1 MSGVK
6 EEETSKN
13 SQAYRLRKM
22 IKNSHVSMIAGV
34 ILLIMLILA
43 TVAVKWVSDKQL
55 ENTMYLNQ
63 YRLGSKTLTYAV
75 QAYAVTGDRKY
86 YDDYIKELNVDRNRD
101 KAWEGLRQNNIKEK
115 EWGALQE
122 IADMSNGLVPL
133 EEEAME
139 AVLNGDMDTA
149 TAFVFGTEYGNTIQR
164 INDLTDKTILE
175 IQVRMDKEKQ
185 IIIVIQVILA
195 ISFLVGFTQ
204 LMLQILKTLK
214 FSVKE
219 LLNPILKVSEQMII
233 MSKGNLHT
241 KLDLREDDSE
251 IGQMVSAMNSMKLNL
266 VNIIDEISF
275 ILEQMG
281 TGNYNVAISQQYIGE
296 FSQIKESLLC
306 IVAEM
311 KETVRTIQEASKELD
326 SGSGQLADAAEDLA
340 NSCTSQ
346 ATQVSDFMM
355 LIDFLEQSISSNERD
370 AEEAEK
376 ISNTSHSVLEISHTN
391 LKELKELMEQIT
403 DTMMQLNEILIA
415 NGADELSQK
424 INMVIEKGIFITAEA
439 SANMEDVLVGAEET
453 TDRIN
458 NIVGN
463 LQAQMQSIEQIQ
475 ESIAAVAGV
484 VDNNSAIAQE
494 TAAISEEQKAQ
505 AESLVHLLNKFH
517 I

>member
-1 MSGVK
+1 MLRVK
-6 EEETSKN
+6 EEKKSNN
-13 SQAYRLRKM
+13 SQTYRLNKI
-22 IKNSHVSMIAGV
+22 IKSSHVSMVVGS

-75 QAYAVTGDRKY
+75 QAYAVTGDREY
-86 YDDYIKELNVDRNRD
+86 YDDYMKELKIDRNRD
-101 KAWEGLRQNNIKEK
+101 KAWDGLRQNNIKEK
-115 EWGALQE
+115 EWEALRE

-139 AVLNGDMDTA
+139 AVANGDMDTA
-149 TAFVFGTEYGNTIQR
+149 TAFVFGSEYGNTIQR

-175 IQVRMDKEKQ
+175 IQARMDKEKQ
-185 IIIVIQVILA
+185 MIMVIQAILA
-195 ISFLVGFTQ
+195 ISFLVGFIQ
-204 LMLQILKTLK
+204 LMLQVVNALK
-214 FSVKE
+214 FSTKE
-219 LLNPILKVSEQMII
+219 LLTPILRVSEQMII

-241 KLDLREDDSE
+241 KLDLKADDSE
-251 IGQMVSAMNSMKLNL
+251 VGQMVSAIDRMKLNL

-281 TGNYNVAISQQYIGE
+281 TGNYNVVISQQYVGE
-296 FSQIKESLLC
+296 FIQIKDSLLR
-306 IVAEM
+306 IVEE
-311 KETVRTIQEASKELD
+311 KRETVGTIQEASKELD
-326 SGSGQLADAAEDLA
+326 SGSGQLAEAAEDLA

-346 ATQVSDFMM
+346 ATQVSDLMM
-355 LIDFLEQSISSNERD
+355 LIDFLEQSINSNEKD

-376 ISNTSHSVLEISHTN
+376 ISNTSHSVLEISN
-391 LKELKELMEQIT
+391 KKLKELKEIMKEIT
-403 DTMMQLNEILIA
+403 SILKQMDEVMIA
-415 NGADELSQK
+415 NGAGGLLHKANEV
-424 INMVIEKGIFITAEA
+424 MEKGIFITEETA
-439 SANMEDVLVGAEET
+439 ANMEDVLVGAEET

-458 NIVGN
+458 SIVGN
-463 LQAQMQSIEQIQ
+463 LQAQIQSIEQIQ
-475 ESIAAVAGV
+475 ESIEAVAGV

-505 AESLVHLLNKFH
+505 AESLVHLLSKFH

>member
-1 MSGVK
+1 
-6 EEETSKN
+6 
-13 SQAYRLRKM
+13 
-22 IKNSHVSMIAGV
+22 
-34 ILLIMLILA
+34 
-43 TVAVKWVSDKQL
+43 
-55 ENTMYLNQ
+55 
-63 YRLGSKTLTYAV
+63 
-75 QAYAVTGDRKY
+75 
-86 YDDYIKELNVDRNRD
+86 
-101 KAWEGLRQNNIKEK
+101 
-115 EWGALQE
+115 
-122 IADMSNGLVPL
+122 
-133 EEEAME
+133 
-139 AVLNGDMDTA
+139 
-149 TAFVFGTEYGNTIQR
+149 
-164 INDLTDKTILE
+164 
-175 IQVRMDKEKQ
+175 
-185 IIIVIQVILA
+185 
-195 ISFLVGFTQ
+195 
-204 LMLQILKTLK
+204 
-214 FSVKE
+214 
-219 LLNPILKVSEQMII
+219 
-233 MSKGNLHT
+233 
-241 KLDLREDDSE
+241 
-251 IGQMVSAMNSMKLNL
+251 
-266 VNIIDEISF
+266 
-275 ILEQMG
+275 
-281 TGNYNVAISQQYIGE
+281 
-296 FSQIKESLLC
+296 
-306 IVAEM
+306 M

-376 ISNTSHSVLEISHTN
+376 ISNTSHSVLEISNTN

-403 DTMMQLNEILIA
+403 DNMMQLNEIMIA

-424 INMVIEKGIFITAEA
+424 INMVIEKGISITAEA
-439 SANMEDVLVGAEET
+439 SANVEDVLVGAEET

>member
-133 EEEAME
+133 EEETME

-195 ISFLVGFTQ
+195 ICFLVGFTQ

-281 TGNYNVAISQQYIGE
+281 AGNYNVTISQQYVGE
-296 FSQIKESLLC
+296 FIQIKESLLR

-326 SGSGQLADAAEDLA
+326 NGSGQLADAAEDLA

-355 LIDFLEQSISSNERD
+355 LIDFLEQSISSNEKD
-370 AEEAEK
+370 AEEAGK
-376 ISNTSHSVLEISHTN
+376 ISKTSHSVLEISHTN

-403 DTMMQLNEILIA
+403 DAMMQLNEILIA
-415 NGADELSQK
+415 NGADELLQK
-424 INMVIEKGIFITAEA
+424 INMVIEKGLFITAEA